1 MLYAKTDSIPTSVE
15 KTASNSINENQKI
28 PLVTVAFTAGL
39 ALTPHFALASSIG
52 LNFVNGGDQINNA
65 PADALLTSEVAGAP
79 SFMQTNW
86 NNLGRWGNPAGV
98 NDSTGAPSGVTVA
111 WDATGTWTDAVGN
124 ATPDN
129 KLFNGY
135 LDSNGN
141 ANPAGD
147 PTGVFANNNYK
158 PLVYLTGL
166 SGWLAAQSATTFSLV
181 VYVDGDTTDGRTGE
195 YWAQSVTGGHNSFS
209 GNVDI
214 TSHII
219 NSDTSTFS
227 GIYDQVSNASTAG
240 IGADSGNYIVF
251 EGLTADTFVVRTE
264 EFAVRSPINGLQIVA
279 TVVPERHRSGWLAS
293 FMAIQAFGA
302 ALFYT
307 WHELY

>member
-1 MLYAKTDSIPTSVE
+1 MTIKKS
-15 KTASNSINENQKI
+15 
-28 PLVTVAFTAGL
+28 PLVIVAFTAGL

-65 PADALLTSEVAGAP
+65 PADALLTSEAAGAP
-79 SFMQTNW
+79 GFVQTNW
-86 NNLGRWGNPAGV
+86 NNLGRWGNPNAV
-98 NDSTGAPSGVTVA
+98 NDSTGAPSGVTLA
-111 WDATGTWTDAVGN
+111 WDATGTWTDAAGN

-135 LDSNGN
+135 LDSNGGV
-141 ANPAGD
+141 NPAGN

-166 SGWLAAQSATTFSLV
+166 SGWLAAQSATSFSLV

-209 GNVDI
+209 VNGDI
-214 TSHII
+214 TSHIF
-219 NSDTSTFS
+219 NSDTATFS
-227 GIYDQVSNASTAG
+227 GVYDQVSNASTAG

-279 TVVPERHRSGWLAS
+279 TVVPEPSTVGLLGLGLAGLLTRRRRT
-293 FMAIQAFGA
+293 A
-302 ALFYT
+302 
-307 WHELY
+307 